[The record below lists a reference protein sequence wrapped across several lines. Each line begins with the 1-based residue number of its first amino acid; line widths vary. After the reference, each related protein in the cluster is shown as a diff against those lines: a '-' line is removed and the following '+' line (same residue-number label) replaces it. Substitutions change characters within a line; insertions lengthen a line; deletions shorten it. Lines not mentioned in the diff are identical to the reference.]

1 MGDEGLKYKQM
12 RILVLNC
19 GSSSI
24 KYQLYNNSKSDWLV
38 MAKGVVEKVGLKGS
52 FLKHEKE
59 NGEKVL
65 LEGEILDHQ
74 TGIDYILGVLLS
86 ERHGCLKSLNE
97 IDAVGHRVVHG
108 GEEFNSSV
116 FISPDVIRKM
126 EECIELAP
134 LHNPPNLKGI
144 YAVQQLMPHVPQVGV
159 FDTAFHQTMPKRAY
173 MYAIPHSLYKKYGI
187 RRYGFHGTS
196 HRFVSQRAC
205 EILGLDFNKTKII
218 SCHLGN
224 GASIAAI
231 KNGQS
236 VDTSMGFT
244 PLEGLI
250 MGTRAGDLD
259 LGAVTF
265 IMDKEMIG
273 TRSASVLFNKHSGML
288 GVTGIS
294 SDMREIEAAANQGN
308 SMALLGLEMYDYRIK
323 KYIGSYIAAMGGA
336 DLLIFTGG
344 IGENGCATRA
354 GVLADME
361 FLGIEFDEKANDGLR
376 GKEAIISKPESK
388 ITVMVVPTNEELVIA
403 EDTKVIVEELANR

>member
-1 MGDEGLKYKQM
+1 
-12 RILVLNC
+12 
-19 GSSSI
+19 
-24 KYQLYNNSKSDWLV
+24 
-38 MAKGVVEKVGLKGS
+38 
-52 FLKHEKE
+52 
-59 NGEKVL
+59 
-65 LEGEILDHQ
+65 
-74 TGIDYILGVLLS
+74 
-86 ERHGCLKSLNE
+86 
-97 IDAVGHRVVHG
+97 
-108 GEEFNSSV
+108 
-116 FISPDVIRKM
+116 
-126 EECIELAP
+126 
-134 LHNPPNLKGI
+134 
-144 YAVQQLMPHVPQVGV
+144 
-159 FDTAFHQTMPKRAY
+159 
-173 MYAIPHSLYKKYGI
+173 
-187 RRYGFHGTS
+187 
-196 HRFVSQRAC
+196 
-205 EILGLDFNKTKII
+205 LGLDFNKTKII

-288 GVTGIS
+288 GITGIS
-294 SDMREIEAAANQGN
+294 SDMREIESAANQGN
-308 SMALLGLEMYDYRIK
+308 AMALLGLEMYDYRIK